1 MKQFNETKNQRNFIE
16 FVPTESAPARDQLH
30 WSKALPL
37 LVPNLTTNA
46 FDLNTI
52 DIKHPLIQS
61 FNIDNECT
69 VGTNLIL
76 YGPNGCGKTTQLY
89 ALLSSFY
96 GKTVYNFKYIEY
108 ECNKKIVYYKKS
120 KYIIEFNPIELNNN
134 DYYFIQS
141 FIIDYI
147 NLLCPEHNTFK
158 KPATKTLDNIL
169 MCSTNIQLQQDT
181 NIQHPSIIIITN
193 AEKLSYKSQMILRK
207 IIEKYQDLV
216 KFIFE
221 TNNLNAI
228 IGALQSR
235 CLNIRIPM
243 PSLDIIFNIANKYY
257 GSKEYNDY
265 INEYKIY
272 IEHSLQKKSMSEI
285 LNTIELIVNDI
296 DVNYDNKYDNLIKLI
311 DNYKYNNI
319 SAIREIIYNLYISN
333 DSNNIITYLTHYY
346 IKKYS
351 NNIGANNISTNNI
364 CFNLINK
371 AAEIDYIKHKSNKDF
386 IHIEYFIISLIN
398 IIHNSNIN
406 HK

>member
-1 MKQFNETKNQRNFIE
+1 MKQFNETKIQRNFIE
-16 FVPTESAPARDQLH
+16 F
-30 WSKALPL
+30 
-37 LVPNLTTNA
+37 VPNLTTNA

-61 FNIDNECT
+61 FNINNDRVRASLTCTDEGFASIDN
-69 VGTNLIL
+69 NLIL

-89 ALLSSFY
+89 ALIASMY

-120 KYIIEFNPIELNNN
+120 KYIIEFNPIEMNNN
-134 DYYFIQS
+134 DYNFIQS

-147 NLLCPEHNTFK
+147 NLLCPENNKFK
-158 KPATKTLDNIL
+158 KNITTKTLDNIL
-169 MCSTNIQLQQDT
+169 MCSTKPLLQQDT
-181 NIQHPSIIIITN
+181 NIQHPTIIIITN

-243 PSLDIIFNIANKYY
+243 PSLDTIFNIATKYY

-265 INEYKIY
+265 INGYKIY
-272 IEHSLQKKSMSEI
+272 VEHSLQKKSMSEI

-351 NNIGANNISTNNI
+351 NHNNTIACNI
-364 CFNLINK
+364 CYNIISK

-398 IIHNSNIN
+398 IIH
-406 HK
+406 K